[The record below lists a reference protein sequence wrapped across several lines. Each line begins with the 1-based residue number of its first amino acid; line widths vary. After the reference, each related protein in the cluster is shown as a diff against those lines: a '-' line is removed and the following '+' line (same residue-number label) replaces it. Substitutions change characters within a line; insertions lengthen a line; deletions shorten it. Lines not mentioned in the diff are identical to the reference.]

1 MCREI
6 DGDRAAERVTVDESQ
21 RRIGLELCEAIPSR
35 ARVLVDRL
43 LRRQIAIAFAEAA
56 IIDRQHRKTESMQL
70 FDAIGLA
77 CKIPA
82 RAVQIQDG
90 RRVLRRSGPP
100 PRVDALRLA
109 VRFDSEICLLD
120 TLRQAVEPAR
130 GARDDAEGQL
140 PLFFRQL
147 AAARDHEQGDR
158 RRPRKEA

>member
-1 MCREI
+1 M
-6 DGDRAAERVTVDESQ
+6 DGEPLPAG
-21 RRIGLELCEAIPSR
+21 I
-35 ARVLVDRL
+35 RVLVDRFF
-43 LRRQIAIAFAEAA
+43 RRQIAVALAESA
-56 IIDRQHRKTESMQL
+56 IIDRQYRKAESMQL

-77 CKIPA
+77 GKIPA

-90 RRVLRRSGPP
+90 GRVLHRSGPP

-109 VRFDSEICLLD
+109 IRFDGEIRLLD
-120 TLRQAVEPAR
+120 ALRQAVKPAR

-158 RRPRKEA
+158 RRPREKA